1 MHHPFFQ
8 PKQSNVKHEVA
19 AGVIFR
25 DVFVIV
31 TVRKMVNYE
40 VSVKSHARIGEEWSG

>member
-19 AGVIFR
+19 AGLKLR
-25 DVFVIV
+25 DVFVIL
-31 TVRKMVNYE
+31 TKKMVNHA
-40 VSVKSHARIGEEWSG
+40 VSVKSRACIGEEWFG